1 MIEFYEHA
9 QMRLSNSLQQALAAG
24 GVNDGT
30 PSC

>member
-1 MIEFYEHA
+1 MKFLEHS
-9 QMRLSNSLQQALAAG
+9 QMRLKISLQQALAAG